1 MSRTT
6 QKLLISR
13 ILQVSLAIPFIF
25 LLAYILLS
33 SAQTASMPTFVA
45 ACLFSILLVMLIL
58 KAVYRSRLFNSPG
71 R

>member
-6 QKLLISR
+6 QKILISR
-13 ILQVSLAIPFIF
+13 ILQISMAVPFIF

-33 SAQTASMPTFVA
+33 SAQTASTPTFVA
-45 ACLFSILLVMLIL
+45 ACLFTILLVMLIL
-58 KAVYRSRLFNSPG
+58 KAVYRSRVFNTSG

>member
-6 QKLLISR
+6 QKILISR
-13 ILQVSLAIPFIF
+13 ILQVSLAVPFIL
-25 LLAYILLS
+25 LLAYILMS

-45 ACLFSILLVMLIL
+45 ACLFTVLLVMLIL
-58 KAVYRSRLFNSPG
+58 KAVYRSRVFNAPG